1 MTGSLFFF
9 FKLNVTFEKLQE
21 KKYELP
27 SNEQMI
33 SYLYE
38 LKLSIWKLA
47 SPQDENPLK
56 TEKTGKNILPEFPVI
71 NQVPQCAPT
80 YSRPQHFPSCICF
93 TQTMNLM
100 QDYVIIN
107 MQIHSK

>member
-9 FKLNVTFEKLQE
+9 FKLNLTFEKLQE

-56 TEKTGKNILPEFPVI
+56 TDRKNRKKHSPRIPCYKSGSPMRPPPTAVHSTFLPVFVLHK
-71 NQVPQCAPT
+71 Q
-80 YSRPQHFPSCICF
+80 
-93 TQTMNLM
+93 
-100 QDYVIIN
+100 
-107 MQIHSK
+107 

>member
-1 MTGSLFFF
+1 
-9 FKLNVTFEKLQE
+9 
-21 KKYELP
+21 
-27 SNEQMI
+27 MI

-71 NQVPQCAPT
+71 NQVPQCAPHL
-80 YSRPQHFPSCICF
+80 QPSTALSFLCLFYTNNEPDAGLCHYKHAN
-93 TQTMNLM
+93 TL
-100 QDYVIIN
+100 
-107 MQIHSK
+107 